1 MNTSSYSQNHLL
13 VFLFTILIFIK
24 LALIKHAPVIN
35 DEAYTLTIGRYFS
48 LSYFDHPPLMTWISY
63 LFHFFEVQKA
73 YLFRIPHI
81 IFGALTS
88 LFLYKIGSM
97 IYSRQSGVFA
107 AILYF
112 ISPFFFFS
120 GGFFIVPDGI
130 LNFSIAGAT
139 YFATKIIFG
148 NENKSYFWF
157 ALGLLLAI
165 AFLSKYQSYLF
176 ALALFIAFIIWKKEV
191 YSGGHNLGNSSL
203 EVSDGYLIAGAINRN
218 SAILKLDKLTG
229 AILFQKTFNNGG
241 VDAFEHL
248 AQTPTGIL
256 AVGYRNAE
264 DPDNTFFTYAQGHI
278 SFLDNNGDFIRSQS
292 INDYMS
298 QGYRIKQAG
307 LDYIIAGQSEDALA
321 YSLIKITATG
331 TILWNKTYGGNR
343 EDHCFGLD
351 LGEDGSIF
359 LTGHTLSGVVNWDT
373 YTMKLDS
380 DGVKLWEQ
388 VVGNPRGFDPQWI
401 HDETW
406 GIKATCDG
414 GCIISA
420 GTGDEYSYTAQ
431 VDGVSSDQWEAY
443 IVKYDANGNLEWQA
457 TYNSDDFGQ
466 EGSWAAEDIDLTS
479 DGGAIIAVDNGQFGF
494 LKLAPF

>member
-1 MNTSSYSQNHLL
+1 
-13 VFLFTILIFIK
+13 
-24 LALIKHAPVIN
+24 
-35 DEAYTLTIGRYFS
+35 
-48 LSYFDHPPLMTWISY
+48 
-63 LFHFFEVQKA
+63 
-73 YLFRIPHI
+73 
-81 IFGALTS
+81 
-88 LFLYKIGSM
+88 
-97 IYSRQSGVFA
+97 
-107 AILYF
+107 
-112 ISPFFFFS
+112 
-120 GGFFIVPDGI
+120 
-130 LNFSIAGAT
+130 
-139 YFATKIIFG
+139 
-148 NENKSYFWF
+148 
-157 ALGLLLAI
+157 
-165 AFLSKYQSYLF
+165 
-176 ALALFIAFIIWKKEV
+176 
-191 YSGGHNLGNSSL
+191 L

-218 SAILKLDKLTG
+218 SAILKLDKLSG

-431 VDGVSSDQWEAY
+431 VDGASSDQWEAY

-457 TYNSDDFGQ
+457 SYNSDDFGQ

>member
-1 MNTSSYSQNHLL
+1 MSDYTYPLRPLIVARLCLCALMFLPSVVAAHCDSSKITDTSWESSSSSLAMT
-13 VFLFTILIFIK
+13 FTSKPGKI
-24 LALIKHAPVIN
+24 
-35 DEAYTLTIGRYFS
+35 Y
-48 LSYFDHPPLMTWISY
+48 
-63 LFHFFEVQKA
+63 EVQGSPDLA
-73 YLFRIPHI
+73 VFSPLTDVVGASVVAQTTVLEPSVGEDQYFFRIQEKLDAPN
-81 IFGALTS
+81 ATWL
-88 LFLYKIGSM
+88 GSHGG
-97 IYSRQSGVFA
+97 SREEAHGHYIMECQD
-107 AILYF
+107 
-112 ISPFFFFS
+112 
-120 GGFFIVPDGI
+120 GGFLQVGETGFLPNSARI
-130 LNFSIAGAT
+130 LVVKTNS
-139 YFATKIIFG
+139 
-148 NENKSYFWF
+148 
-157 ALGLLLAI
+157 LGQL
-165 AFLSKYQSYLF
+165 
-176 ALALFIAFIIWKKEV
+176 IWKKEV

-218 SAILKLDKLTG
+218 SAILKLDKLSG

-388 VVGNPRGFDPQWI
+388 VVGNPRGFDLQWI

-494 LKLAPF
+494 LKLAPL

>member
-1 MNTSSYSQNHLL
+1 MT
-13 VFLFTILIFIK
+13 FISK
-24 LALIKHAPVIN
+24 PGKM
-35 DEAYTLTIGRYFS
+35 Y
-48 LSYFDHPPLMTWISY
+48 
-63 LFHFFEVQKA
+63 EVQGSPDLA
-73 YLFRIPHI
+73 VFSQLTDVAGASVVAQTTVVEPSAGEDQYFFRIQEKLDAPN
-81 IFGALTS
+81 ATWL
-88 LFLYKIGSM
+88 GSHGGSSEEAHGHYIM
-97 IYSRQSGVFA
+97 ECQD
-107 AILYF
+107 
-112 ISPFFFFS
+112 
-120 GGFFIVPDGI
+120 GGFLQVGETGFLPNSARI
-130 LNFSIAGAT
+130 LVVKTNS
-139 YFATKIIFG
+139 
-148 NENKSYFWF
+148 
-157 ALGLLLAI
+157 LGQL
-165 AFLSKYQSYLF
+165 
-176 ALALFIAFIIWKKEV
+176 IWKKEV

-218 SAILKLDKLTG
+218 SAILKLDKLSG

-331 TILWNKTYGGNR
+331 TILWNKSYGGNR

-457 TYNSDDFGQ
+457 SYNSDDFGQ

>member
-1 MNTSSYSQNHLL
+1 MSDYTYPLRLL
-13 VFLFTILIFIK
+13 VLVRLSLCTLMFLPYLAAAHCDSSKITDTSWESSSSSLAMTFTSKPGKI
-24 LALIKHAPVIN
+24 
-35 DEAYTLTIGRYFS
+35 Y
-48 LSYFDHPPLMTWISY
+48 
-63 LFHFFEVQKA
+63 EVQGSPDLA
-73 YLFRIPHI
+73 GFSPLTDVAGASVVAQTTVVEPSVGEDQYFYRIQEKLDAPN
-81 IFGALTS
+81 ATWL
-88 LFLYKIGSM
+88 GS
-97 IYSRQSGVFA
+97 YGGSREEAHGHYIMECQD
-107 AILYF
+107 
-112 ISPFFFFS
+112 
-120 GGFFIVPDGI
+120 GGFLQVGETGFLPNSARI
-130 LNFSIAGAT
+130 LVVKTNS
-139 YFATKIIFG
+139 
-148 NENKSYFWF
+148 
-157 ALGLLLAI
+157 LGQL
-165 AFLSKYQSYLF
+165 
-176 ALALFIAFIIWKKEV
+176 IWKKEFH
-191 YSGGHNLGNSSL
+191 SGGHNLGNSSL

-218 SAILKLDKLTG
+218 SAILKLDKLSG
-229 AILFQKTFNNGG
+229 AILFQETFNNGG

-248 AQTPTGIL
+248 AQTPSGIL

-278 SFLDNNGDFIRSQS
+278 TFLDNNGDFIRSQS

-331 TILWNKTYGGNR
+331 TILWNKTYGGNL

-351 LGEDGSIF
+351 LGDDGSIF

-420 GTGDEYSYTAQ
+420 GTGDEYPYTAQ

-479 DGGAIIAVDNGQFGF
+479 DGGAIIAVDNGHFGF

>member
-1 MNTSSYSQNHLL
+1 MSEYTYPLRPLILARLCLCALMFLPSLGAAHCDSSKITDTSWESGSSSLAMT
-13 VFLFTILIFIK
+13 FTSKPGKI
-24 LALIKHAPVIN
+24 
-35 DEAYTLTIGRYFS
+35 Y
-48 LSYFDHPPLMTWISY
+48 
-63 LFHFFEVQKA
+63 EVQGSPDLA
-73 YLFRIPHI
+73 VFSPLTDVVGASVVAQTTVVEPSVGEDQYFFRIQEKLDAPN
-81 IFGALTS
+81 ATWL
-88 LFLYKIGSM
+88 GSHGG
-97 IYSRQSGVFA
+97 SREEAHGHYIMECQD
-107 AILYF
+107 
-112 ISPFFFFS
+112 
-120 GGFFIVPDGI
+120 GGFLQVGETGFLPNSARI
-130 LNFSIAGAT
+130 LVVKTNS
-139 YFATKIIFG
+139 
-148 NENKSYFWF
+148 
-157 ALGLLLAI
+157 LGQL
-165 AFLSKYQSYLF
+165 
-176 ALALFIAFIIWKKEV
+176 IWKKEV
-191 YSGGHNLGNSSL
+191 YNVGHNLGNSSL
-203 EVSDGYLIAGAINRN
+203 EVLDGYLIAGAINRN

-331 TILWNKTYGGNR
+331 TILWNKSYGGNR

>member
-1 MNTSSYSQNHLL
+1 MSEYTYPLRPLILARLCLCALMFLPLLAAAHCDSSKITDTSWESSSSSL
-13 VFLFTILIFIK
+13 VMTFISK
-24 LALIKHAPVIN
+24 PGKI
-35 DEAYTLTIGRYFS
+35 Y
-48 LSYFDHPPLMTWISY
+48 
-63 LFHFFEVQKA
+63 EVQGSPDLA
-73 YLFRIPHI
+73 VFSPLTDVVGASVVAQTTVLEPSVGEDQFFFRIQEKLDAPN
-81 IFGALTS
+81 ATWL
-88 LFLYKIGSM
+88 GSHGG
-97 IYSRQSGVFA
+97 SREEAHGHYIMECQD
-107 AILYF
+107 
-112 ISPFFFFS
+112 
-120 GGFFIVPDGI
+120 GGFLQVGETGFLPNSARI
-130 LNFSIAGAT
+130 LVVKTNS
-139 YFATKIIFG
+139 
-148 NENKSYFWF
+148 
-157 ALGLLLAI
+157 LGQL
-165 AFLSKYQSYLF
+165 
-176 ALALFIAFIIWKKEV
+176 IWKKEF
-191 YSGGHNLGNSSL
+191 YTGGHNLGNSSL

-218 SAILKLDKLTG
+218 SSILKLDKLSG

-321 YSLIKITATG
+321 YSLIKITAMG

-420 GTGDEYSYTAQ
+420 GTGDEYPYNAQ

-443 IVKYDANGNLEWQA
+443 IVKYDGNGNLEWQA

-479 DGGAIIAVDNGQFGF
+479 DGGAIIAVDNGQSGF

>member
-1 MNTSSYSQNHLL
+1 MSEYTYPLRPLVLASLCLCALMFLPSIGAAHCDSSKITDTSWESSSASLAMT
-13 VFLFTILIFIK
+13 FTSKPGKI
-24 LALIKHAPVIN
+24 
-35 DEAYTLTIGRYFS
+35 Y
-48 LSYFDHPPLMTWISY
+48 
-63 LFHFFEVQKA
+63 EVQGSPDLA
-73 YLFRIPHI
+73 VFSQLTDVVGASVVAQTTVVEPSVGEDQYFFRIQEKLDAPN
-81 IFGALTS
+81 ATWL
-88 LFLYKIGSM
+88 GSHGG
-97 IYSRQSGVFA
+97 SREEAHGHYIMECQD
-107 AILYF
+107 
-112 ISPFFFFS
+112 
-120 GGFFIVPDGI
+120 GGFLQVGETGFLPNSARI
-130 LNFSIAGAT
+130 LVVKTNS
-139 YFATKIIFG
+139 
-148 NENKSYFWF
+148 
-157 ALGLLLAI
+157 LGQL
-165 AFLSKYQSYLF
+165 
-176 ALALFIAFIIWKKEV
+176 IWKKEV

-203 EVSDGYLIAGAINRN
+203 EISDGYLIAGAINRN
-218 SAILKLDKLTG
+218 SAILKLDKLSG

-321 YSLIKITATG
+321 YSLIKITVTG

-351 LGEDGSIF
+351 LAEDGSIF

-431 VDGVSSDQWEAY
+431 VDSVSSDQWEAY

>member
-1 MNTSSYSQNHLL
+1 MSDYTYPLRPLIVARLCLCALMFLPSVVAAHCDSSKITDTSWESSSSSLAMT
-13 VFLFTILIFIK
+13 FTSKPGKI
-24 LALIKHAPVIN
+24 
-35 DEAYTLTIGRYFS
+35 Y
-48 LSYFDHPPLMTWISY
+48 
-63 LFHFFEVQKA
+63 EVQGSPDLA
-73 YLFRIPHI
+73 VFSPLTDVVGASVVAQTTVLEPSVGEDQYFFRIQEKLDAPN
-81 IFGALTS
+81 ATWL
-88 LFLYKIGSM
+88 GSHGG
-97 IYSRQSGVFA
+97 SREEAHGHYIMECQD
-107 AILYF
+107 
-112 ISPFFFFS
+112 
-120 GGFFIVPDGI
+120 GGFLQVGETGFLPNSAKI
-130 LNFSIAGAT
+130 LVVKTNS
-139 YFATKIIFG
+139 
-148 NENKSYFWF
+148 
-157 ALGLLLAI
+157 LGQL
-165 AFLSKYQSYLF
+165 
-176 ALALFIAFIIWKKEV
+176 IWKKEV

-218 SAILKLDKLTG
+218 SAILKLDKLSG

-373 YTMKLDS
+373 YTMKLDT

-479 DGGAIIAVDNGQFGF
+479 DGGAIIAVDNGQFGI

>member
-1 MNTSSYSQNHLL
+1 MSEYTYPLRPLILARLCLCALMFLPSIAAAHCDSSKITDRSWESSRASLAMTFTSKPGKIY
-13 VFLFTILIFIK
+13 
-24 LALIKHAPVIN
+24 
-35 DEAYTLTIGRYFS
+35 
-48 LSYFDHPPLMTWISY
+48 
-63 LFHFFEVQKA
+63 EVQGSPDLA
-73 YLFRIPHI
+73 VFSPVTDVVGASVEAQTTVIGPSVGENQYFFRIQEKLDAPNAI
-81 IFGALTS
+81 WL
-88 LFLYKIGSM
+88 GSHGG
-97 IYSRQSGVFA
+97 SREEAHGHYIMECQD
-107 AILYF
+107 
-112 ISPFFFFS
+112 
-120 GGFFIVPDGI
+120 GGFLQVGETGFLPNSARI
-130 LNFSIAGAT
+130 LVVKTNS
-139 YFATKIIFG
+139 
-148 NENKSYFWF
+148 
-157 ALGLLLAI
+157 LGQL
-165 AFLSKYQSYLF
+165 
-176 ALALFIAFIIWKKEV
+176 IWKKEV
-191 YSGGHNLGNSSL
+191 YNGGHNLGNSSL

-218 SAILKLDKLTG
+218 SAILKLDKLSG

-351 LGEDGSIF
+351 LAEDGSIF

-443 IVKYDANGNLEWQA
+443 LVKYDANGNLEWQA
-457 TYNSDDFGQ
+457 TYNSDDFSQ
-466 EGSWAAEDIDLTS
+466 EGSWAAADLDLTS